1 MEGLLLRTLGEGLLV
16 QHISQEDAHFLVSV
30 RSTAPTACCPLCTTP
45 SASIHSQYW
54 RSVSDLPCGGFPVRL
69 HLKVRR
75 FFCRNTRCARRIFT
89 ERLPDLVQPRA
100 QMTTRLREVLRLL
113 GFATCAEAA
122 SRLAPRFGVKGSPS
136 TVLRCQKA
144 TPLLEPEPCKK
155 IGLDDFAFRRGRT
168 YGTLIVNLETHRPI
182 EVLPDRSVATVT
194 AWLAARPEIELIS
207 RDRASDY
214 ATAAA
219 LGAPQAVQVCDRWH
233 LLRNLSE
240 QVYTLL
246 ARMRTQIRKA
256 SQALAPPEEED
267 ASEIQR
273 AVEREAAERTRDSRR
288 AARRERKTSLEH
300 AKAARQAQR
309 QDQYQQ
315 VLTLRERGFS
325 SDVIAPRVGISAR
338 TVRQWL
344 ADGVDPKPRRR
355 HPSPLDAYAA
365 HLRRGW
371 EDGQTAE
378 SMYAELQTR
387 GYTGSLRAV
396 YRYLNRWRPPRT
408 LQETR
413 PPPSK
418 RRPRRRNQRMPS
430 PGPLDA
436 CNAKQAVWWYIR
448 SPDDLTAAEQ
458 AQLVCLRQVH
468 PSLETAYR
476 LVQAFVG
483 MVRKREG
490 ERLEAW
496 LEQAR
501 ESQIPEL
508 VRIGRGVE
516 RDHAAV
522 QAALQLPYSNGVLEG
537 QVNRLKLLK
546 RQGYGRAAF
555 PLLRQRI
562 LYAAR

>member
-1 MEGLLLRTLGEGLLV
+1 
-16 QHISQEDAHFLVSV
+16 
-30 RSTAPTACCPLCTTP
+30 
-45 SASIHSQYW
+45 
-54 RSVSDLPCGGFPVRL
+54 
-69 HLKVRR
+69 
-75 FFCRNTRCARRIFT
+75 
-89 ERLPDLVQPRA
+89 
-100 QMTTRLREVLRLL
+100 MTTRLREVLRVL

-144 TPLLEPEPCKK
+144 TPLLEPGPCKK

-194 AWLAARPEIELIS
+194 AWLAAHPEIELIS
-207 RDRASDY
+207 RDRAADY

-233 LLRNLSE
+233 LVRNLSE

-246 ARMRTQIRKA
+246 ARMRAQIRKA
-256 SQALAPPEEED
+256 SQALAPQEEED
-267 ASEIQR
+267 VGENQR
-273 AVEREAAERTRDSRR
+273 AVEQEAAERARESRR
-288 AARRERKTSLEH
+288 AARRERKTTREH
-300 AKAARQAQR
+300 AKTARQAQR
-309 QDQYQQ
+309 QDQYQH
-315 VLTLRERGFS
+315 VLTLRERGLS
-325 SDVIAPRVGISAR
+325 SDAIAPRVGISAR

-355 HPSPLDAYAA
+355 RPSPLDAYAA

-371 EDGQTAE
+371 EEGQTAE
-378 SMYAELQTR
+378 SLHAELQTR

-396 YRYLNRWRPPRT
+396 YRYLNRWRPPRV

-418 RRPRRRNQRMPS
+418 RRSRGRNQRMPP

-448 SPDDLTAAEQ
+448 SPDDLTAVEQ

-468 PSLETAYR
+468 PSLETAYG

-483 MVRKREG
+483 MVRKLEG

-508 VRIGRGVE
+508 VRFGKGVE
-516 RDHAAV
+516 RDQAAV

-537 QVNRLKLLK
+537 HVHRLKLIK

-562 LYAAR
+562 LYAAQ